1 MDGGLDEIMA
11 DAVAGE
17 TMTVL
22 QFDLFPA
29 HSLSLCLIK
38 GVTNAAELRQ
48 EVLQQKFEASFIDAA
63 MVSDPIFLLFSTTIG
78 A

>member
-1 MDGGLDEIMA
+1 MQEGRDEIMA
-11 DAVAGE
+11 EAVPGE

-22 QFDLFPA
+22 QFDLFPT
-29 HSLSLCLIK
+29 HSLSLCLIE

-63 MVSDPIFLLFSTTIG
+63 MVSDPIFVLFSTTG
-78 A
+78 V